1 MDVSA
6 GLHVLLVE
14 DHPGD
19 ARLIRE
25 ALAEVQATRFEI
37 ERVDRLASTLE
48 RLAKGGI
55 DIVLL
60 DLSLPDSQGFDTF
73 VKVHAHTPR
82 VPIVVLSG
90 LDDEMVAMRAV
101 QEGAQD
107 YLVKGQVD
115 SNVLV
120 RALRYAITRQ
130 QLQEELRALSLIDE
144 LTGLHN
150 RRGFLALAQQQVKL
164 ANRTKRPF
172 LLLMAD
178 VDGLKAINDTWGHPA
193 GDLALIDAA
202 TMLKETFRESD
213 IIARL
218 GGDEFVALLIEAD
231 VDADTTL
238 ITERVRQ
245 RLTALNAQSGRRHLL
260 SISVGIA
267 VYDPTHP
274 SSIEELLA
282 QADTLMYD
290 QKRRPRNLGATQTP
304 A

>member
-25 ALAEVQATRFEI
+25 ALAEGQTTRFEI
-37 ERVDRLASTLE
+37 ERVDRLASALE
-48 RLAKGGI
+48 RLAKEGI
-55 DIVLL
+55 DVVLL

-90 LDDEMVAMRAV
+90 LDDEMMAMRAV

-178 VDGLKAINDTWGHPA
+178 VDGLKTINDTWGHPA

-238 ITERVRQ
+238 VTERVHQ
-245 RLTALNAQSGRRHLL
+245 RLATLNAQSGRRHLL

-267 VYDPTHP
+267 VYDPNHP

-290 QKRRPRNLGATQTP
+290 QKRRPRNLGAAQTS